1 MIILLKEFIKLSA
14 TMDNKIK
21 TVKLF
26 EINTKNVNAVLN
38 TKTLKIT
45 EENRNVYSVIGNT
58 K

>member
-1 MIILLKEFIKLSA
+1 
-14 TMDNKIK
+14 MDNKIK
-21 TVKLF
+21 SVKLF